1 MTINEKRQLSNYIK
15 GLVREALGEVDMP
28 DWHRNYYGVNDEDY
42 FEDGSENDEIGDENE
57 FWHESDR
64 PESRRSRYE
73 GPDVEDEPVW
83 KDEKDEPVWKDEKED
98 EDPAG
103 ITSDKAAG
111 LNELRMLAEAYARE
125 SVSRILS
132 EKKGGW
138 KKKSDKKK
146 GSDKSGAKKENSD
159 KSGAKKKSS
168 GEKTLMDLL
177 NSDAVNAAHYY
188 YKLWPNKDKDSA
200 RGLGYKKAKGAKTP
214 NKKGVYRF
222 TSKERNKL
230 YGMMT
235 TDKQ

>member
-28 DWHRNYYGVNDEDY
+28 KWHNDLYGTNDEDY
-42 FEDGSENDEIGDENE
+42 FEDGSENDEIGDGNE
-57 FWHESDR
+57 FWHENDR

-83 KDEKDEPVWKDEKED
+83 NDEKDD

-111 LNELRMLAEAYARE
+111 LDELRMLAEAYARE

-138 KKKSDKKK
+138 KKGKK
-146 GSDKSGAKKENSD
+146 GKKGE
-159 KSGAKKKSS
+159 KGKKGGGEKKSS
-168 GEKTLMDLL
+168 SEKTLMDRL
-177 NSDAVNAAHYY
+177 NNDAVNAAHYY

-200 RGLGYKKAKGAKTP
+200 RGLGYKKAKGEKTP
-214 NKKGVYRF
+214 NKKGIYRF
-222 TSKERNKL
+222 TPKERNKL
-230 YGMMT
+230 NAMLS